1 MYSFYMKHIRRI
13 WYKRLHSYQTHT
25 RPFIFCLVYHN
36 RNRQRYIRC
45 PWEDISYLWKYLLN
59 GYKQRGSNFIKRSL
73 HPPPSK
79 ADIICRER
87 NNIKVGLPYTWEV
100 LWYQL
105 LWEYVHCNL
114 SSISL
119 TLPGANR
126 HRCFHHQLSGESE
139 LGPWPHKHRLSGE
152 IIVSWWLEPKPE
164 AFIAF
169 GSWILPGLIPQG
181 VAPSGPKS
189 ASPPQEMKF
198 LEIG

>member
-1 MYSFYMKHIRRI
+1 MTARKWAVVSSTDWGFVNHISGR
-13 WYKRLHSYQTHT
+13 
-25 RPFIFCLVYHN
+25 YHN

-59 GYKQRGSNFIKRSL
+59 GYKQRGSNFIKWSL

-79 ADIICRER
+79 ADIICGER

-105 LWEYVHCNL
+105 LWEDVHCNL
-114 SSISL
+114 SSKSL

-126 HRCFHHQLSGESE
+126 HRCFHHLSGESE
-139 LGPWPHKHRLSGE
+139 LGPWPRKHRLSGG
-152 IIVSWWLEPKPE
+152 IIVTWLEPWPG

-169 GSWILPGLIPQG
+169 GSWIIPGITTVELQVIRNHQQILYK
-181 VAPSGPKS
+181 VYKNSL
-189 ASPPQEMKF
+189 QW
-198 LEIG
+198 LD